1 MSASRIALT
10 ASSVAVVAWALKAI
24 AIAIAG
30 GLDRS
35 PAEGPLFVVGLVAA
49 LVGAGAFG
57 VALAE
62 GRSIGI
68 RVLAGAAGVVTMV
81 LLSLG
86 IGALVT
92 AVQPADPSWV
102 FGEVNLWVGALTL
115 LGVVVWWHSRS
126 RSPSRTAS

>member
-10 ASSVAVVAWALKAI
+10 ASLVAVVAWALKAI
-24 AIAIAG
+24 AIAMAG

-35 PAEGPLFVVGLVAA
+35 PAEGPLFVLGLVAA

-57 VALAE
+57 AALPA
-62 GRSIGI
+62 GRSVGI

-81 LLSLG
+81 LLSVG
-86 IGALVT
+86 VGALVT

-115 LGVVVWWHSRS
+115 LGVVVWWRS
-126 RSPSRTAS
+126 RRLRPA